1 MIGKFLTG
9 CLYSVIHAITT
20 LQLRTLDYRIAVG
33 YQINVDLGIF
43 PEINKRSLLN
53 KCSLGNFLK
62 TPINIALLISKNMLI
77 RDFVHST

>member
-1 MIGKFLTG
+1 MIFKAQYDVNPRTKVLNF
-9 CLYSVIHAITT
+9 
-20 LQLRTLDYRIAVG
+20 TLDYRIAVG